1 MRDVG
6 ASGVQ
11 TGLHHGSRPGLGF
24 AVLALTAVIGFSV
37 PLPSRAENEQAEQA
51 VRLPTNFDP
60 VAATE
65 AYLATVPPEERARV
79 HAYVEGGYW
88 MKLWGFLYVLGIAW
102 LLLGTRLSAGMR
114 ARAERVTR
122 FYPLQVGLY
131 AVQYIVLT
139 TLLSF
144 PLTVYS
150 GFLREHQY
158 GLATQAF
165 GPWLTERLTSLG
177 VAVVLGSVAIIGLYE
192 VLRRAPRSW
201 WLWGAGL
208 ATLFVMF
215 MLLIAPVFISPLF
228 NTYTPLKDETVRGP
242 ILEMARAH
250 GVPAGAVLVS
260 DASRQTSR
268 IGANVSGFLGTERIT
283 LNDNLLNRCSLAE
296 IEWVMGHELGHY
308 VLNHRWEMLVYSGVL
323 YLLGFGFLRGSF
335 DRVHRR
341 WGRAWGVRGISDVA
355 GLPLLSALFS
365 IYLFAITPI
374 SNTISRSN
382 EAEADQFGI
391 SASRQPDG
399 FAQVALKLG
408 EYRKVDPG
416 PIEEWIFFDHPSG
429 RNRILAAMRWKAAT
443 LERAEP
449 SGS

>member
-1 MRDVG
+1 M
-6 ASGVQ
+6 
-11 TGLHHGSRPGLGF
+11 
-24 AVLALTAVIGFSV
+24 VLALTAVIACIV
-37 PLPSRAENEQAEQA
+37 PLTSRAETGHAEQ
-51 VRLPTNFDP
+51 VFTSRVSFDP
-60 VAATE
+60 VAATD
-65 AYLATVPPEERARV
+65 AYLATLTPEEKASTN
-79 HAYVEGGYW
+79 AYVEGGYW
-88 MKLWGFLYVLGIAW
+88 LKLWGFLYALGIAW

-114 ARAERVTR
+114 ALAERTTR
-122 FYPLQVGLY
+122 FYPIQAGLY
-131 AVQYIVLT
+131 AIQYIVLT
-139 TLLSF
+139 VLLSF

-150 GFLREHQY
+150 GFFREHQY

-228 NTYTPLKDETVRGP
+228 NTYTPLEDETVRGP

-250 GVPAGAVLVS
+250 GVPAGDILVS
-260 DASRQTSR
+260 DASRQTTR

-382 EAEADQFGI
+382 EAEADHFGI

-408 EYRKVDPG
+408 EYRKIDPG

-443 LERAEP
+443 LERVEP
-449 SGS
+449 NGS